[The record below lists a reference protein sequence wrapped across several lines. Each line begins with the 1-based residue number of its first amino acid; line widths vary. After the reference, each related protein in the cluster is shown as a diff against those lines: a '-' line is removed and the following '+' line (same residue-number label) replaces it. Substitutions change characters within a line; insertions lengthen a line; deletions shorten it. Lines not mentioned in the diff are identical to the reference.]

1 MDSKEL
7 THILLRRGARV
18 ILTYRRTTSLSLES
32 IRELFAAELEANP
45 NSHLEFETC
54 DITDQNSVN
63 QCVKSVLAKYGEIEH
78 LYMIAAMSHV
88 MASFS
93 QKEYSI
99 MANGQSYYYFL
110 EAVKNLSPKTRV
122 YGALTSE
129 LAGNVKPG
137 ETFNETSPWNP
148 KSPYSYGKN
157 LGGNWIKHYREST
170 DSNLFACFG
179 ILFNHSSAAYRT
191 TDFFIRKLTN
201 SFAKIALGK
210 QDHIKFGFLDFWR
223 DEGYSSFY
231 AEQMINMLENPL
243 GPVDYVIAT
252 GETHH
257 AEEYLDET
265 AAFFNIDWRKV
276 VKVDDSL
283 KRPRE
288 VERLVGDSTKAQ
300 KELGFRPNRMTFK
313 QHIQLMAQYDYDLEA
328 GKNPARPNVFE
339 LFP

>member
-7 THILLRRGARV
+7 THILLRRGVRV
-18 ILTYRRTTSLSLES
+18 ILTYRRTTSLDLNLV
-32 IRELFAAELEANP
+32 RALFLNELTEFP
-45 NSHLEFETC
+45 DSRLEFEPC

-63 QCVKSVLAKYGEIEH
+63 QCIRSVMSQYGDIQH
-78 LYMIAAMSHV
+78 IYMIAAMSHV
-88 MASFS
+88 GNSFS

-110 EAVKNLSPKTRV
+110 EAVKNLTPLTRV

-129 LAGNVKPG
+129 LAGNVKEG
-137 ETFNETSPWNP
+137 QVFNEESPWNP

-191 TDFFIRKLTN
+191 TDFFIRRLTN

-210 QDHIKFGFLDFWR
+210 LEFIEFGFLDFWR

-252 GETHH
+252 GTTHH
-257 AEEYLDET
+257 AEEYLD
-265 AAFFNIDWRKV
+265 AAGKHFNLDWRKC
-276 VKVDDSL
+276 VKVDQSRM
-283 KRPRE
+283 RPRE
-288 VERLVGDSTKAQ
+288 VVRLVGDSSKAQ
-300 KELGFRPNRMTFK
+300 KELGFRPNRMPFED
-313 QHIQLMAQYDYDLEA
+313 HIRLMCQYDYELEG
-328 GKNPARPNVFE
+328 GKNPARPDVFT